1 MMMLRGV
8 RERERE
14 TGVSKVGGVGFD
26 KKYID
31 LQTQEQV
38 FFIQQKITNQATFNR
53 EGIEREQKKI
63 TCQDYRGS
71 D

>member
-1 MMMLRGV
+1 M
-8 RERERE
+8 
-14 TGVSKVGGVGFD
+14 SKVGGVGFD

-53 EGIEREQKKI
+53 EGIEREQKKLPVKI
-63 TCQDYRGS
+63 IAGATEIRWRIECLFS
-71 D
+71 P